1 MLRAPDSELCVRREI
16 LQREFQMKN
25 GFSNKQKI
33 MNFGMVFTMEIG
45 IGDKLMSL
53 RWRVGE
59 VFEMHYTLSVVMSH
73 TDLVCPRGM
82 FSNPIRPVKT
92 STDFEMNF
100 Q

>member
-1 MLRAPDSELCVRREI
+1 MLRAPDSELCVRREF

-25 GFSNKQKI
+25 GFSNTQKI
-33 MNFGMVFTMEIG
+33 MNFGMVSTMEIG

-92 STDFEMNF
+92 STDFKVNF

>member
-1 MLRAPDSELCVRREI
+1 
-16 LQREFQMKN
+16 
-25 GFSNKQKI
+25 
-33 MNFGMVFTMEIG
+33 MNFGMVFTMEIC

-92 STDFEMNF
+92 STDFEVNF
-100 Q
+100 QRISTRISSEFPVDFCFAIHV

>member
-1 MLRAPDSELCVRREI
+1 
-16 LQREFQMKN
+16 
-25 GFSNKQKI
+25 
-33 MNFGMVFTMEIG
+33 MEIC

-73 TDLVCPRGM
+73 TDLVCPRGV
-82 FSNPIRPVKT
+82 FSNPIRPMKT
-92 STDFEMNF
+92 STDFEVNF

>member
-1 MLRAPDSELCVRREI
+1 
-16 LQREFQMKN
+16 MKN

-53 RWRVGE
+53 RFVGGLGE

-73 TDLVCPRGM
+73 TDPVCPRGV

-92 STDFEMNF
+92 STDFEVNF

>member
-1 MLRAPDSELCVRREI
+1 
-16 LQREFQMKN
+16 
-25 GFSNKQKI
+25 

>member
-1 MLRAPDSELCVRREI
+1 M
-16 LQREFQMKN
+16 
-25 GFSNKQKI
+25 GFI
-33 MNFGMVFTMEIG
+33 MEIG